1 MAKRAALLDGTGL
14 GELLPTILL
23 LLGVGIVLIP
33 LGMIVFRKA
42 EFYAKKK
49 GKLKRSG

>member
-1 MAKRAALLDGTGL
+1 MRAALLDGAGL
-14 GELLPTILL
+14 SELFPTILL
-23 LLGVGIVLIP
+23 LFAIGIILIP
-33 LGMIVFRKA
+33 FGIFVFKQA

>member
-1 MAKRAALLDGTGL
+1 MRAALLDGAGF

-23 LLGVGIVLIP
+23 LLATGLLLIP
-33 LGMIVFRKA
+33 VGMLIFSKA
-42 EFYAKKK
+42 EHYAKKK